1 MRYTIKAEKLEV
13 TFQLDDGFI
22 DALLGAVRAS
32 KSNKAQPVV
41 YQPTP
46 EEEASSEGDLD
57 PIDEW
62 YDATEVDRTSTA
74 YGHWYA
80 FILMWLVNFDQEGT
94 QPERGE
100 KTRVLAHSRHAG
112 KVVKLVKELG
122 GTTHAVYDVVEAA
135 FKNNESARLDGM
147 SDVDRK
153 KIARHVAENIT
164 QVSSILFAD
173 LSDSL
178 EYHNPLEEE
187 EV

>member
-1 MRYTIKAEKLEV
+1 MKYTVKAEKLEV
-13 TFQLDDGFI
+13 TFQLDDSFI
-22 DALLGAVRAS
+22 DALLGAVRAAKSS
-32 KSNKAQPVV
+32 KARPIV
-41 YQPTP
+41 YQPMP
-46 EEEASSEGDLD
+46 EEKASPKGAPG
-57 PIDEW
+57 PIDER
-62 YDATEVDRTSTA
+62 YGASEVDRTSTA

-80 FILMWLVNFDQEGT
+80 FILMWLVNFDQEGD

-100 KTRVLAHSRHAG
+100 KTRALAHSRHAG
-112 KVVKLVKELG
+112 KIVKLVKELG

-147 SDVDRK
+147 SAADRK